1 MEKKKAHVFQHCY
14 SGLQMFVY
22 HKSSVDHAKRELSFI
37 GLNVIDWVYLGE
49 KTAEDA

>member
-1 MEKKKAHVFQHCY
+1 MEKNKAHVFQHCF

-22 HKSSVDHAKRELSFI
+22 HQPNKEAAKSELSY
-37 GLNVIDWVYLGE
+37 LVVRPSEWQYLGE